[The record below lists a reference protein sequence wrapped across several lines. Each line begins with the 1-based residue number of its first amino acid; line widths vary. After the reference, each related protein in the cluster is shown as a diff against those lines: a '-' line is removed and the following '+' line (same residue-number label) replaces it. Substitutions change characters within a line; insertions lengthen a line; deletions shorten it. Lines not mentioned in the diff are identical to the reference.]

1 MAKEL
6 DPYNSKVPTF
16 CHRGGIRDTVVVR
29 KHVSSREVEIPMASN
44 ARTGSAQVLLV
55 GLSFRS
61 APVTML
67 EQVSIADADMQKMQ
81 LALMESDA
89 LSEALVLSTCNRFEL
104 YTVANAFHDGL
115 DHVVETISRFSAV
128 PAEELEPHLY
138 VHYSNSAA
146 EHMLNVASGLDSMVM
161 GEQQIIGQLRSA
173 YQDANEIGT
182 VGRTLHDLTQRALRT
197 GKRVHSET
205 AIDTAGASMVSFAV
219 DKALGFLRLDG
230 ARDLMGK
237 RALVIGAGAMA
248 SLASTHLGK
257 LGVEHI
263 TVANRTLSRAEN
275 LVGHAREAGVNASA
289 VPFSA
294 IPDVLASVDI
304 VVSATGAVECV
315 VTGDAVATA
324 MEPAH
329 RGTDTAAS
337 STEVRPLVLVDL
349 SMPRDIE
356 QTAGMCEG
364 VTLLNIEELTTM
376 AGESAADEDSARF
389 IVAQELEEF
398 LEQQRAQSV
407 IPTVKALRQKAADV
421 MAEELMLLDKHT
433 EGMSA
438 EHRAEVQKTVR
449 RIVDKLLHT
458 PTVQAKRLSAG
469 GQQVSYADA
478 LAALFQLPT
487 GTATKESRAQAI
499 RDVSNEVKAIS
510 ATRNQIGEV

>member
-1 MAKEL
+1 MSRDGMSKEL
-6 DPYNSKVPTF
+6 EPYNSKALTF

-205 AIDTAGASMVSFAV
+205 AIDTAGPRWFPSRWTKPWAFAPRRCAGSDGQTCVGDWRRCDGIPSF
-219 DKALGFLRLDG
+219 
-230 ARDLMGK
+230 
-237 RALVIGAGAMA
+237 
-248 SLASTHLGK
+248 
-257 LGVEHI
+257 
-263 TVANRTLSRAEN
+263 NPP
-275 LVGHAREAGVNASA
+275 REAR
-289 VPFSA
+289 
-294 IPDVLASVDI
+294 
-304 VVSATGAVECV
+304 CR
-315 VTGDAVATA
+315 
-324 MEPAH
+324 AH
-329 RGTDTAAS
+329 
-337 STEVRPLVLVDL
+337 
-349 SMPRDIE
+349 
-356 QTAGMCEG
+356 
-364 VTLLNIEELTTM
+364 
-376 AGESAADEDSARF
+376 
-389 IVAQELEEF
+389 
-398 LEQQRAQSV
+398 
-407 IPTVKALRQKAADV
+407 
-421 MAEELMLLDKHT
+421 
-433 EGMSA
+433 
-438 EHRAEVQKTVR
+438 HRR
-449 RIVDKLLHT
+449 
-458 PTVQAKRLSAG
+458 
-469 GQQVSYADA
+469 
-478 LAALFQLPT
+478 
-487 GTATKESRAQAI
+487 
-499 RDVSNEVKAIS
+499 
-510 ATRNQIGEV
+510 